1 MNSQIIPFSNVARAV
16 PLFTLALFVVALL
29 AHRPVSAQS
38 YPDKP
43 VRIIVPWGTGG
54 STDNLARVLA
64 QRLGATMGQSV
75 IVENKPGAAAAIGTE
90 AMAKAAPDGY
100 TVGIIE
106 LPHAIAPSVV
116 AKLPYDLQRDLQP
129 VLLLGTSPL
138 MLFTSSALPAKSV
151 SELVAAAKAKP
162 GTITLA
168 HSGNGSSSHL
178 AAELLQQKT
187 GAQFILTGYKG
198 SGPAMLDIVGGHVQG
213 HFATMASGVGHVK
226 TGKANVLG
234 LASAKRLSI
243 MKEVPTLNESG
254 VPDFVMEQWWGVVV
268 PKGTPANVIE
278 KIKLEF
284 ESAMNHTSVQ
294 EKMRDLAIEPRVLGP
309 GAFGSFV
316 DAEVKKWAAV
326 VKTAGIKPE

>member
-1 MNSQIIPFSNVARAV
+1 MTIHKTIYKAIASISMA
-16 PLFTLALFVVALL
+16 ALSLTATSF
-29 AHRPVSAQS
+29 VSAQN

-43 VRIIVPWGTGG
+43 IKIIVPWGTGG
-54 STDNLARVLA
+54 STDNLARVLS

-116 AKLPYDLQRDLQP
+116 AKLPYDLQKDLQP
-129 VLLLGTSPL
+129 VILLGTSPL
-138 MLFTSSALPAKSV
+138 MLFTSSTVAAKSI
-151 SELVAAAKAKP
+151 SELVVAAKAKP
-162 GTITLA
+162 GTITIA

-198 SGPAMLDIVGGHVQG
+198 SGPAMLDVVGGHVQG
-213 HFATMASGVGHVK
+213 HFATMASGAGHVK

-234 LASAKRLSI
+234 LASAKRLSM
-243 MKEVPTLNESG
+243 MKETPTMSESG

-268 PKGTPANVIE
+268 PKGTPPAIVE
-278 KIKLEF
+278 KIRAEF
-284 ESAMNHTSVQ
+284 ELAVNHVSVQ

-309 GAFGSFV
+309 AAFSTFV
-316 DAEVKKWAAV
+316 DGEVKKWAAV

>member
-1 MNSQIIPFSNVARAV
+1 MTIKKTVLNIALAFS
-16 PLFTLALFVVALL
+16 
-29 AHRPVSAQS
+29 VSALCLGGYKIANAQA

-43 VRIIVPWGTGG
+43 IKIIVPWGTGG
-54 STDNLARVLA
+54 STDNLARVLS
-64 QRLGATMGQSV
+64 QRLGATMGQSI
-75 IVENKPGAAAAIGTE
+75 IVENKPGAAAAIGTD

-100 TVGIIE
+100 TIGIIE

-116 AKLPYDLQRDLQP
+116 AKLPYDLQKDLQP
-129 VLLLGTSPL
+129 VILLGTSPL
-138 MLFTSSALPAKSV
+138 MLFTSSTLAVKSM

-162 GTITLA
+162 GTITIA

-198 SGPAMLDIVGGHVQG
+198 SGPAMLDVVGGHVQG
-213 HFATMASGVGHVK
+213 HFATMASGAGHVK

-234 LASAKRLSI
+234 LASAKRLSM
-243 MKEVPTLNESG
+243 MKDTPTFSESG

-268 PKGTPANVIE
+268 PKGTPAAIVE
-278 KIKLEF
+278 KIRAEF
-284 ESAMNHTSVQ
+284 ELAVNHVSVQ

-309 GAFGSFV
+309 TAFSSFV
-316 DAEVKKWAAV
+316 DSEIKKWAAV

>member
-1 MNSQIIPFSNVARAV
+1 MTIHKTIYKAIASISMA
-16 PLFTLALFVVALL
+16 ALSLTATSF
-29 AHRPVSAQS
+29 VSAQN

-43 VRIIVPWGTGG
+43 IKIIVPWGTGG
-54 STDNLARVLA
+54 STDNLARVLS

-116 AKLPYDLQRDLQP
+116 AKLPYDLQKDLQP
-129 VLLLGTSPL
+129 VILLGTSPL
-138 MLFTSSALPAKSV
+138 MLFTSSTVAAKSI
-151 SELVAAAKAKP
+151 SELVAVAKAKP
-162 GTITLA
+162 GTITIA

-198 SGPAMLDIVGGHVQG
+198 SGPAMLDVVGGHVQG
-213 HFATMASGVGHVK
+213 HFATMASGAGHVK

-234 LASAKRLSI
+234 LASAKRLSM
-243 MKEVPTLNESG
+243 MKETPTMSESG

-268 PKGTPANVIE
+268 PKGTPPAIVE
-278 KIKLEF
+278 KIRAEF
-284 ESAMNHTSVQ
+284 ELAVNHVSVQ
-294 EKMRDLAIEPRVLGP
+294 EKMRDLAIEPRVMGP
-309 GAFGSFV
+309 TAFSAFV
-316 DAEVKKWAAV
+316 DSEVKKWAAV